1 MSDGSP
7 AAEAAAAAVAA
18 STVAASTA
26 ADVAVAD
33 LLGGVLSATTPSGD
47 RVLLHT
53 ASGTY
58 LRLGGAAGAVVD
70 LLAAH
75 GSEEAAS
82 AALAARYGLPRERAV
97 ADVRGVVERLSA
109 LRPVRPAGGRPCPA
123 SVACLAVQW
132 VRLPR
137 HQRLTAAGMLLLL
150 GVVEAGLRCTD
161 VVRLAS
167 TLGVPLAGGAGDPPP
182 CSDLSE
188 LLPAQRRRMLAL
200 DWALGRWWAPA
211 TCLRRALA
219 TGFVLRRRSPVLR
232 LGMTA
237 DGVTAHAWVEAG
249 GRSHDPGR
257 PDGIF
262 RAVR

>member
-7 AAEAAAAAVAA
+7 AAEVAP
-18 STVAASTA
+18 STVAAP
-26 ADVAVAD
+26 AVPDGAVTD
-33 LLGGVLSATTPSGD
+33 LLRGVLSATTPAGD

-58 LRLGGAAGAVVD
+58 LRLGGAAAAVVD

-82 AALAARYGLPRERAV
+82 AALAACYGLPPDRAV
-97 ADVRGVVERLSA
+97 ADVRGVVERLSS
-109 LRPVRPAGGRPCPA
+109 RRPARREGGRPSPIF
-123 SVACLAVQW
+123 VGRLAVQW
-132 VRLPR
+132 VRLPHR
-137 HQRLTAAGMLLLL
+137 RRLTAAGMLLLL
-150 GVVEAGLRCTD
+150 GVVEAGLRRTD

-167 TLGVPLAGGAGDPPP
+167 ALGVPLAGGAGDPPP

-188 LLPAQRRRMLAL
+188 LPPTQCRRMLAL
-200 DWALGRWWAPA
+200 DWALGRWWVPA

-249 GRSHDPGR
+249 GRSYDPGR
-257 PDGIF
+257 PVGIF